1 MANRGKRPQKQRDYL
16 LRGNI
21 VKCGCCGYAM
31 SYDRI
36 SDPVFRCYHT
46 AADPNADCHKLKI
59 VARELD
65 GVVLAVIRRKAEA
78 VLKCAD
84 LSKLRRKTVDEQQL
98 ADCEKDVLKNAEER
112 QRLYERFVL
121 GELDRESYQRLKDE
135 WTSRLGRLN
144 QQIAAMKS
152 ELDAGKITPRGVAAA
167 KSAVSETVNNRELAE
182 TLIETVKVFPDK
194 RIEVNW
200 KISDF
205 GIAE

>member
-59 VARELD
+59 VVSELD
-65 GVVLAVIRRKAEA
+65 EVVLAVIRKKAEQ

-121 GELDRESYQRLKDE
+121 GELDLESYQRLKDE
-135 WTSRLGRLN
+135 WNSRLERLN

-152 ELDAGKITPRGVAAA
+152 ELDAGKITPRSVAAA
-167 KSAVSETVNNRELAE
+167 KSAVSETANNRELAE

-200 KISDF
+200 KISEF